1 MADWRIRPLLNEM
14 LDYARMDAEVLPYLF
29 MSQLHQADHGKK
41 LKEIEAQC
49 FRERKLTLRSK
60 NYEVRMK

>member
-29 MSQLHQADHGKK
+29 MDQLSQAEPAK
-41 LKEIEAQC
+41 LKD
-49 FRERKLTLRSK
+49 L
-60 NYEVRMK
+60 